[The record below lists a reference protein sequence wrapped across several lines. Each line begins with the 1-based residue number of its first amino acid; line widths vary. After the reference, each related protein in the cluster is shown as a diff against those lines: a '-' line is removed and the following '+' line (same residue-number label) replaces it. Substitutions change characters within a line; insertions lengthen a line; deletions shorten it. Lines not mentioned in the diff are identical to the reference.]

1 MECKEFQKL
10 LSPFIDNELSASDT
24 FMVAEH
30 LEVCAPCHR
39 GMETL
44 RRVDE
49 QLKTSGQMPI
59 EDVDGLRLRI
69 LDMISPWGWVRRWR
83 GLSAAAA
90 AALIFFV
97 IGPQLFSAPSD
108 PETDAF
114 SESLI
119 SEFQLNINQPFSLPW
134 LDPQSLQNVLRQEGL
149 NEIPSLAPAGFHFE
163 GGRICNPLSRP
174 FLQLVYRNSNEE
186 ISLFV
191 SRRWDRPFSG
201 IIKRDGFTIV
211 PLGIRA
217 VFLVARDALPNFI
230 DTRQVAEEEISA
242 LSS

>member
-10 LSPFIDNELSASDT
+10 LSPFIENELGASET
-24 FMVAEH
+24 FLVAEH

-39 GMETL
+39 EMETL
-44 RRVDE
+44 RRFDE
-49 QLKTSGQMPI
+49 KLKTAGHTPLEGV
-59 EDVDGLRLRI
+59 EDFRLRI
-69 LDMISPWGWVRRWR
+69 LGLISPGAWARRWR
-83 GLSAAAA
+83 GLGAAAA
-90 AALIFFV
+90 VLMFLV

-119 SEFQLNINQPFSLPW
+119 SEVQLNINQPFSLPW
-134 LDPQSLQNVLRQEGL
+134 LDPQSLQNVLQKEGL

-163 GGRICNPLSRP
+163 GGRVCNPLSRP
-174 FLQLVYRNSNEE
+174 FIQLIYRNRNEE
-186 ISLFV
+186 ISLFI

-201 IIKRDGFTIV
+201 IVKRDGFTIV

-217 VFLVARDALPNFI
+217 VFLVTKDSLPNFV
-230 DTRQVAEEEISA
+230 DTRQVAEEEINA

>member
-1 MECKEFQKL
+1 MECKEFQKM
-10 LSPFIDNELSASDT
+10 LSPFIDNELGTSET

-30 LEVCAPCHR
+30 LEVCDSCHR
-39 GMETL
+39 EMEML
-44 RRVDE
+44 RRFDE
-49 QLKTSGQMPI
+49 QLKTAGRMPL
-59 EDVDGLRLRI
+59 EGVENFRLQI
-69 LDMISPWGWVRRWR
+69 LNLISPWAWARRWR
-83 GLSAAAA
+83 GLGGAAAV
-90 AALIFFV
+90 LMFLV

-119 SEFQLNINQPFSLPW
+119 SEVQLNINQPFSLPW

-149 NEIPSLAPAGFHFE
+149 NEIPNLAPAGFHFE
-163 GGRICNPLSRP
+163 GGRVCNPLSRS
-174 FLQLVYRNSNEE
+174 FIQLVYRNRNEE

-201 IIKRDGFTIV
+201 TIKREGFTIV

-217 VFLVARDALPNFI
+217 VFLVTKDSLPNFV
-230 DTRQVAEEEISA
+230 DTRQVAEEEINA

>member
-1 MECKEFQKL
+1 M
-10 LSPFIDNELSASDT
+10 LSPFIDNELGASET

-30 LEVCAPCHR
+30 LEVCDLCHR
-39 GMETL
+39 EMEML
-44 RRVDE
+44 RRFDG
-49 QLKTSGQMPI
+49 QLKTAGRMPL
-59 EDVDGLRLRI
+59 EGVENFRLQI
-69 LDMISPWGWVRRWR
+69 LNLISPWAWARRWR
-83 GLSAAAA
+83 GLGAVAAVLMF
-90 AALIFFV
+90 LI

-119 SEFQLNINQPFSLPW
+119 SEVQLNINQPFSLPW
-134 LDPQSLQNVLRQEGL
+134 LDPQSLHNVLRQEGL
-149 NEIPSLAPAGFHFE
+149 NEIPSLAPAGFHLE
-163 GGRICNPLSRP
+163 GGRVCSPLSRS
-174 FLQLVYRNSNEE
+174 FIQLVYRNSNEE

-201 IIKRDGFTIV
+201 IVKRDGFTIV

-217 VFLVARDALPNFI
+217 VFLVTKDSLPNFV
-230 DTRQVAEEEISA
+230 DTRQVAEEEINA

>member
-10 LSPFIDNELSASDT
+10 LSPFVDNELGAHDA

-30 LEVCAPCHR
+30 LEVCTPCHR
-39 GMETL
+39 EMETL
-44 RRVDE
+44 RRFDE
-49 QLKTSGQMPI
+49 QLKTVGQMPI
-59 EDVDGLRLRI
+59 EDANSLRLRI
-69 LDMISPWGWVRRWR
+69 LDMISPWGWARRWR
-83 GLSAAAA
+83 GLGAAAA
-90 AALIFFV
+90 VLMFLV
-97 IGPQLFSAPSD
+97 IGPQIFSAPSD

-119 SEFQLNINQPFSLPW
+119 SEVQLNINQPFSLPW

-163 GGRICNPLSRP
+163 GGRVCNPLSRS
-174 FLQLVYRNSNEE
+174 FIQLVYRSRNEE

-201 IIKRDGFTIV
+201 TIKRYGFTIV

-217 VFLVARDALPNFI
+217 VFLVTKDSLTNFV
-230 DTRQVAEEEISA
+230 DTRQVAEEEINA

>member
-1 MECKEFQKL
+1 MECKEFQKM
-10 LSPFIDNELSASDT
+10 LSPFIDNELGASET

-30 LEVCAPCHR
+30 LEVCDPCHR
-39 GMETL
+39 EMEKL
-44 RRVDE
+44 RRFDE
-49 QLKTSGQMPI
+49 QLKTAGRMPL
-59 EDVDGLRLRI
+59 EGMENFRLQV
-69 LDMISPWGWVRRWR
+69 LAPISPWAWARRWR
-83 GLSAAAA
+83 GLGAAAA
-90 AALIFFV
+90 VLMFLV

-114 SESLI
+114 SESLV
-119 SEFQLNINQPFSLPW
+119 SEVQLNINQPFSLPW

-149 NEIPSLAPAGFHFE
+149 NEIPSLAPAGFHLE
-163 GGRICNPLSRP
+163 GGRVCNPLSRS
-174 FLQLVYRNSNEE
+174 FIQLVYRNSNEE

-201 IIKRDGFTIV
+201 IVKRDGFTIV

-217 VFLVARDALPNFI
+217 VFLVTKDSLPNSV
-230 DTRQVAEEEISA
+230 DTRQVAEEEINA

>member
-10 LSPFIDNELSASDT
+10 LSPFVDNELGAHDA

-30 LEVCAPCHR
+30 LEVCTPCHR
-39 GMETL
+39 EMETL
-44 RRVDE
+44 RRFDE
-49 QLKTSGQMPI
+49 QLKTAGRIPLDGV
-59 EDVDGLRLRI
+59 EDFRLRI
-69 LDMISPWGWVRRWR
+69 LDMISPWGWARRWR
-83 GLSAAAA
+83 GLGAAAA
-90 AALIFFV
+90 VLMFLV
-97 IGPQLFSAPSD
+97 IGPQIFSAPAD

-114 SESLI
+114 SQSLI
-119 SEFQLNINQPFSLPW
+119 SEVQLNINQPFSLPW
-134 LDPQSLQNVLRQEGL
+134 LDPQSLHNVLRQEGL

-163 GGRICNPLSRP
+163 GGRVSNPLSRP
-174 FLQLVYRNSNEE
+174 FIQLVYRNSNEE

-201 IIKRDGFTIV
+201 TIKRDGFTIV

-217 VFLVARDALPNFI
+217 VFLVTKDSLSNFV
-230 DTRQVAEEEISA
+230 DTRQVAEEEINA